1 MTRLCA
7 TVLFASLVKSL
18 LAANC
23 SIAPIYVDIH
33 KRVVHG
39 SNQEQYGSFIGVGNP
54 FQNQSIW
61 PSLRR
66 NETSFASAGFCSSSN
81 LTNCLDS
88 TGGNVDYNASTSYVE
103 QPVVLIVF
111 LANLE

>member
-7 TVLFASLVKSL
+7 TLLFASLVESI

-33 KRVVHG
+33 KRVVDG
-39 SNQEQYGSFIGVGNP
+39 SNVEQYGSFIGVGNP

-66 NETSFASAGFCSSSN
+66 NETSFASAVFCSNSN

-88 TGGNVDYNASTSYVE
+88 TGGNVDYNASTS
-103 QPVVLIVF
+103 
-111 LANLE
+111 